1 MPRPHPVLL
10 VGIAVLLSSPAALAQ
25 SEGTAEEGSTVDVTA
40 DSPPEVLLAFSD
52 LSRMSVPRHRVEEY
66 RRLLKELSRRCED
79 SSYSLAQVSLGA
91 VRALKNHAGVE
102 VTNREFLRMWV
113 RNLGGPMNSS
123 PNCGR
128 LAGSV
133 MLSLGG
139 DRIERSDIPGDYMV
153 IPERPPQRPA
163 KCCGGGAVKR

>member
-1 MPRPHPVLL
+1 MPRPHPVLI
-10 VGIAVLLSSPAALAQ
+10 VGVAVLLTSPAAFAQ
-25 SEGTAEEGSTVDVTA
+25 SEGAAEEGLTVEVTA

-52 LSRMSVPRHRVEEY
+52 PGRTSVRRRRVEEY
-66 RRLLKELSRRCED
+66 RRLLKEPSRRCED
-79 SSYSLAQVSLGA
+79 SSSSLAQVSLGA

-102 VTNREFLRMWV
+102 VTNRELLRMWA

-139 DRIERSDIPGDYMV
+139 DRIERADIPGDYMT
-153 IPERPPQRPA
+153 IPDVPPR
-163 KCCGGGAVKR
+163 CCGSGAAKR